1 MEGSQCCK
9 SQKSDS
15 KNLTHKP
22 HTAAEAHPKMRS
34 PESEEYN
41 QPKNTT
47 LRKLNP
53 LAPGKLIKNQKNKR
67 AINSAQ
73 KHGEIGR
80 INIIAPDKIG
90 NRHHQNGR

>member
-1 MEGSQCCK
+1 MEGSQCCI

-15 KNLTHKP
+15 NNLTHKP
-22 HTAAEAHPKMRS
+22 HTAAEAHPKMRR

-53 LAPGKLIKNQKNKR
+53 LAPGKWIKNQKNKR

-73 KHGEIGR
+73 KHGESGR
-80 INIIAPDKIG
+80 INIVGPDRMGK
-90 NRHHQNGR
+90 RHDENGR